1 MWFVNMN
8 EAGQDAGIL
17 RSVSESWILQ
27 PVPCV
32 SWNIMLFHAEKWA
45 EAIKEN
51 YVEGNVKWF
60 L

>member
-27 PVPCV
+27 PCTSVYP
-32 SWNIMLFHAEKWA
+32 
-45 EAIKEN
+45 EASCYFTQENEQKLIKEN
-51 YVEGNVKWF
+51 YVERNVK
-60 L
+60 